1 MEKQL
6 IASLN
11 LALDFIENAY
21 KELNYF
27 VENEDKLNDRER
39 EKFYSYGRDKLRLNL
54 VRLVGM
60 KKSISAIMGD
70 KRKEKDE

>member
-21 KELNYF
+21 KELNYYI
-27 VENEDKLNDRER
+27 ENEDKLNDRER

-54 VRLVGM
+54 VRLVNA
-60 KKSISAIMGD
+60 KKSINSIIGD
-70 KRKEKDE
+70 KKKEKDE